1 MIEKVKNFLFLILAV
16 HPDLSIGSLVQ
27 FPLDG
32 TIIRKGVIRWIG
44 CVEGRTEQ
52 LAGLELV
59 ICHYEFDC

>member
-1 MIEKVKNFLFLILAV
+1 MLEKVNNFLFLILAV

-32 TIIRKGVIRWIG
+32 TKIQGVIRWIG

-59 ICHYEFDC
+59 ILSL